1 MILWFLIFC
10 LFAVGCLFAAVSA
23 EELNGFL
30 LGWFSFVFAFI
41 AILIGIEIWHTPA
54 PSAIDVYRGR
64 TTLEVTYRDSLA
76 VDSVVVFKDEF
87 KEE

>member
-1 MILWFLIFC
+1 MILWFLVFC
-10 LFAVGCLFAAVSA
+10 LLAVGCLIAAVSA

-30 LGWFSFVFAFI
+30 LGWFSLVFEII
-41 AILIGIEIWHTPA
+41 AILIGIEMWHTPD
-54 PSAIDVYRGR
+54 PQAIDVYRGR

-87 KEE
+87 REE

>member
-1 MILWFLIFC
+1 MILLFLVFC
-10 LFAVGCLFAAVSA
+10 LLAAGCLFAAILA
-23 EELNGFL
+23 EEFNGFL

-41 AILIGIEIWHTPA
+41 AVLIGIEIWHTPA

-64 TTLEVTYRDSLA
+64 TMLEITYRDSLA

-87 KEE
+87 REE

>member
-1 MILWFLIFC
+1 MILLFLVFC
-10 LFAVGCLFAAVSA
+10 LLAAGCLFAAILA

-64 TTLEVTYRDSLA
+64 TTLEVIYRDSLA

-87 KEE
+87 REE